1 MSSLENEIKKT
12 KEQIDN
18 EINNVNILKEEI
30 DFLKIIILIIII
42 IELRQVILILFLE
55 VLLLKG

>member
-30 DFLKIIILIIII
+30 DFLNDISKEKIPMQYMLFPFRPIQLQWIL
-42 IELRQVILILFLE
+42 
-55 VLLLKG
+55 